1 MVELTDPES
10 SQNMVVDADA
20 ARRDYVAGVD
30 DFREHYRHICQQ
42 AGIDYENFDTSMPF
56 DAALMEYLI
65 IVSSESG
72 AHAHSS
78 SSTIDTMGLSF
89 LNIMLLSGMAVIAI
103 PVLLHLLC
111 DENLFLTNFRRFGF
125 CKPGRK

>member
-1 MVELTDPES
+1 MVFSDLLAEPPAIRDALLRLRHRNHDIILFHVLDEAEVRFPFQGMVELTDPES

-42 AGIDYENFDTSMPF
+42 AGIDYVPLDTSMPF

-65 IVSSESG
+65 NRQQR
-72 AHAHSS
+72 A
-78 SSTIDTMGLSF
+78 
-89 LNIMLLSGMAVIAI
+89 
-103 PVLLHLLC
+103 
-111 DENLFLTNFRRFGF
+111 
-125 CKPGRK
+125 